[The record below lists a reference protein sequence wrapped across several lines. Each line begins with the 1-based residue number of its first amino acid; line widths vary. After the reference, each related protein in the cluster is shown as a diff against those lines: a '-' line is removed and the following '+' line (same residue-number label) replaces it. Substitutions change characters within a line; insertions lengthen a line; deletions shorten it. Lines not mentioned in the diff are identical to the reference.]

1 MQDHRHQARGGGE
14 EKQGSVCFVIFPSVL
29 WYKIHLKSLLEI
41 VSLLTQNFRSVA
53 EKAAEAE
60 DRVGELS
67 KRLKGVE
74 AALERLVMSL
84 QQNPQ
89 K

>member
-1 MQDHRHQARGGGE
+1 MTNN
-14 EKQGSVCFVIFPSVL
+14 
-29 WYKIHLKSLLEI
+29 Y
-41 VSLLTQNFRSVA
+41 RSVA

>member
-1 MQDHRHQARGGGE
+1 M
-14 EKQGSVCFVIFPSVL
+14 SN
-29 WYKIHLKSLLEI
+29 
-41 VSLLTQNFRSVA
+41 NFRNVA

-67 KRLKGVE
+67 ERLKGVE

-84 QQNPQ
+84 QQNAQ